1 MACPNLIM
9 MDAILRYSFGFGNPN
24 HAAALACAFLPLC
37 WGWRRVAWAGRI
49 LSAALFAAILLTQSR
64 TGILVAA
71 LEWVAW
77 CLLSAWSRHAAN
89 RPSAPEDAPRRRIA
103 ESFLLRLPVAVSV
116 AAIALWRMWPR
127 LSIDGSILNRP
138 LIWLS
143 GLRLFAANPDG
154 VGMGN
159 SGALASAYLLP
170 DRIPEIRTLVGS
182 HLTLIAECGW
192 MAGWAWLASILLA
205 LCGIRR
211 SPRIGIAFA
220 GLALS
225 ACTSTVFDW
234 PALFGLAAHVRP
246 GLPGLILPW
255 LALALFAAFGAWLVA
270 SGLRASTSPRGAS
283 RRILASAAVSG
294 LLVFAATLV
303 PPGDAPR
310 VQGGYA
316 VSGDAPR
323 TLALYDASWSL
334 REVRARVGADAAIPV
349 RPATRFPRDLDIQS
363 VRRVLLFG
371 SCREWAYL
379 VPKGIPVACVDD

>member
-1 MACPNLIM
+1 MAQWLQCWMPDGGDRL
-9 MDAILRYSFGFGNPN
+9 SFGFHNPN
-24 HAAALACAFLPLC
+24 HAAALACALLPPC
-37 WGWRRVAWAGRI
+37 WGWRRVAWAGRT
-49 LSAALFAAILLTQSR
+49 LSVALFAAILLTQSR

-77 CLLSAWSRHAAN
+77 RLLSAWSNRDVR

-103 ESFLLRLPVAVSV
+103 ESFLLRLPVAASV

-127 LSIDGSILNRP
+127 LSLDGSILNRP

-143 GLRLFAANPDG
+143 GLRLISANPDG

-270 SGLRASTSPRGAS
+270 SGIRAASPRGAS

-303 PPGDAPR
+303 PPGNAPR
-310 VQGGYA
+310 VRGGYA

-334 REVRARVGADAAIPV
+334 REVCARAGADADIPV
-349 RPATRFPRDLDIQS
+349 RPATRFPRDLDFSS